1 MNLNKMGANPR
12 RLGTPL
18 SKKLGIILKIGKRE
32 EQLKQATLKE
42 QPFTIPNDG
51 LKKALN
57 EAEASKSLAIE
68 YVRKFQNR

>member
-12 RLGTPL
+12 RLDTPL

-51 LKKALN
+51 LKKTLN